1 MTKCEV
7 PQSFSW
13 SPQIKVQLTHP
24 REATLAFGSVT
35 CFSIE
40 YARPCEDLYNWYD
53 TSLDS
58 TGNAKLL
65 IVRLSFSIVSLL

>member
-7 PQSFSW
+7 SQSFSW

-40 YARPCEDLYNWYD
+40 YARPCEDFCWN
-53 TSLDS
+53 S
-58 TGNAKLL
+58 A
-65 IVRLSFSIVSLL
+65 VSIVGSCDDIITYI